1 MAARRRS
8 SREAASARSAC
19 RAKCKR
25 EYATETNAEWVGSAS
40 MAAKRR
46 FSREAA
52 SARSACRGSAC
63 RGTMCMTLRP
73 NRQGSRGPSLG
84 QRMTCWGRWS
94 RKRKPQAR
102 SPAMQATIQAPIAC
116 LLAGQHRRVA
126 AICQPA
132 NLTKQYPQQWM
143 ASSLISATA
152 PPACWP
158 APPCADVPTEE

>member
-19 RAKCKR
+19 RAKCERK
-25 EYATETNAEWVGSAS
+25 YATETNAEWVGSAS

-52 SARSACRGSAC
+52 SARSAC

-143 ASSLISATA
+143 ASSLITKQLPHLHAGQHRRVQTCQ
-152 PPACWP
+152 PKN
-158 APPCADVPTEE
+158 E